1 MMEWSQFNI
10 SQSQLKEFKEFYVN
24 THNTGMDV
32 MEHMDDM
39 DYSDDAQNDYNYDL
53 AENIEDESLLPPLPD
68 FPTPGPYSPYYPNT
82 NLGYGL
88 RTNEYGQIPVK
99 TPESEESS
107 GLSSDSLAF
116 TITYCSVFTITLL
129 YVAVKLV
136 KRWKMRS
143 SSRLPTT
150 RQQMPWC
157 GHAHCSQVHQS
168 SVRVAQPYLPYA
180 GIGSAW
186 IPNSMVRLAPAPP
199 LPLPVHAT
207 ATCNDGCDGCRR
219 LAQPPPSYTKLF
231 LEEQPPSYGDA
242 VQGEEA
248 GEVSEDRVEDSEERV
263 ENSDVVIEV
272 ENIETVEKE
281 DEDSLVVVVEGDNE
295 EEKDCGRQQS

>member
-1 MMEWSQFNI
+1 MEWSQFDQFNI
-10 SQSQLKEFKEFYVN
+10 SKSQLKEFKEFYVN

-32 MEHMDDM
+32 MDDQ
-39 DYSDDAQNDYNYDL
+39 DYVNDFTNNSDEGEYNYDL
-53 AENIEDESLLPPLPD
+53 AENIEDESLLPELPD
-68 FPTPGPYSPYYPNT
+68 FSTPGPYYQYPNSYR
-82 NLGYGL
+82 NSGY
-88 RTNEYGQIPVK
+88 EYGRIQTDTI
-99 TPESEESS
+99 TDTEESEEPS

-143 SSRLPTT
+143 TSRLPTAG
-150 RQQMPWC
+150 QQIPWC

-168 SVRVAQPYLPYA
+168 NGRVPQPYLPYT
-180 GIGSAW
+180 GLGSAW
-186 IPNSMVRLAPAPP
+186 IPTSLVRLAPPHP
-199 LPLPVHAT
+199 LPIHAT

-242 VQGEEA
+242 VVQEE
-248 GEVSEDRVEDSEERV
+248 GEVREERV
-263 ENSDVVIEV
+263 EERVGDSVKIE
-272 ENIETVEKE
+272 IE
-281 DEDSLVVVVEGDNE
+281 DNE
-295 EEKDCGRQQS
+295 IVVSASENVEEKDVAGKQS

>member
-1 MMEWSQFNI
+1 MNHTIMTGFYQQLAQFNI
-10 SQSQLKEFKEFYVN
+10 SKSQLKGLNEFYVN
-24 THNTGMDV
+24 THNTN
-32 MEHMDDM
+32 MDDK
-39 DYSDDAQNDYNYDL
+39 DFVNSDEYNWDL
-53 AENIEDESLLPPLPD
+53 GENIEDESLLPELPNI
-68 FPTPGPYSPYYPNT
+68 PTPGIYYHSRNFGYD
-82 NLGYGL
+82 LG
-88 RTNEYGQIPVK
+88 RVPTDRPIE
-99 TPESEESS
+99 TEESEEST

-143 SSRLPTT
+143 ISRVPTA

-168 SVRVAQPYLPYA
+168 NGRIPQQPYLPYA

-186 IPNSMVRLAPAPP
+186 IPGSMVRLAPP

-242 VQGEEA
+242 VQKEEA
-248 GEVSEDRVEDSEERV
+248 SEVIIEDTEVIVQDS
-263 ENSDVVIEV
+263 VVIE
-272 ENIETVEKE
+272 IEDNETITKE
-281 DEDSLVVVVEGDNE
+281 EEDHVIVVVEGESE
-295 EEKDCGRQQS
+295 EEKDDGRQQS